1 VLVSHGVDFTLDL
14 SKDVGGV
21 VVVGLL
27 DLLLS
32 ELGDFAGFEALLVF
46 EKAVRTSEE
55 AVEGDNLL
63 QEAKFRLGAGLKVSL
78 LLGGDLLLEL
88 SLNLVVDLG
97 LLLGGGKG
105 LLDEGRNFLHV
116 GLGIKLDGLAH
127 ESHRDKCFRNLA
139 DGSGDIGTLSL
150 HFSSRSISK

>member
-1 VLVSHGVDFTLDL
+1 MLVSHGVDFILDL
-14 SKDVGGV
+14 GEDVGGV

-32 ELGDFAGFEALLVF
+32 ELGDFTGFEALLVF

-63 QEAKFRLGAGLKVSL
+63 QEAELRRCVSLVISL
-78 LLGGDLLLEL
+78 LLGRDLLLEL
-88 SLNLVVDLG
+88 SLNLVVDFRFLLVGGNG
-97 LLLGGGKG
+97 LF
-105 LLDEGRNFLHV
+105 DEGGDLLHV

-127 ESHRDKCFRNLA
+127 ESHRDKCFRKLA
-139 DGSGDIGTLSL
+139 DGSSDIGTLSL

>member
-1 VLVSHGVDFTLDL
+1 MLVRQSVDLILDL
-14 SKDVGGV
+14 SKDVGSL

-32 ELGDFAGFEALLVF
+32 ELGDLAGLHALFVL
-46 EKAVRTSEE
+46 EQAIGAAEE

-63 QEAKFRLGAGLKVSL
+63 QEAQLRLGTLGQISLFFRL
-78 LLGGDLLLEL
+78 DLLLEL
-88 SLNLVVDLG
+88 VLNLVMDFG
-97 LLLGGGKG
+97 FLLGAREG
-105 LLDEGRNFLHV
+105 LLDEGRNLRHV
-116 GLGIKLDGLAH
+116 GLGVELNSLTHD
-127 ESHRDKCFRNLA
+127 SHRDKCFRNLA